1 VSPSQH
7 ILDDLRDI
15 SEYVFFADA
24 ALALDVTEK
33 HLKRVLHGKATL
45 EPYQAAYLHEAA
57 KKVRRREGQIRS
69 IERAQAQREAK
80 REIHDT
86 LREIGKA
93 DLKIPEN
100 LPPFLR
106 LKKSEYYQGSPV
118 YVYDFSDISQNDV
131 MQFFNFQKRLV
142 PGGSFMFTY
151 KILKGG
157 IYPARDPR
165 KRYVMVNDFWAN
177 TSYFEFCVNRT
188 GMPADSC
195 LVMSNL
201 EFLEKFNEYND
212 ASAFKK
218 VYECA
223 ISYPRPAWTKP
234 SNELTAEELADD
246 IARGADPIS
255 GRTVYWSD

>member
-1 VSPSQH
+1 MASQQQ
-7 ILDDLRDI
+7 ILDDLRSI

-24 ALALDVTEK
+24 AASLDVTEK

-45 EPYQAAYLHEAA
+45 EPYQAKYLHEAA
-57 KKVRRREGQIRS
+57 KKVRRREGQIKS
-69 IERAQAQREAK
+69 IERAKAQREAK
-80 REIHDT
+80 REIHET
-86 LREIGKA
+86 LREIGKV

-131 MQFFNFQKRLV
+131 MQFFNFQKRIV

-151 KILKGG
+151 RILKGG

-165 KRYVMVNDFWAN
+165 KQYKLVADMIAN
-177 TSYFEFCVNRT
+177 TSYFQFCVNRE

-201 EFLEKFNEYND
+201 EFLEIFNEYND
-212 ASAFKK
+212 ASAHKHVF
-218 VYECA
+218 ECA

-234 SNELTAEELADD
+234 SNELTEAELADD